1 MKDRLKKILEYS
13 GLTQREFAESI
24 GTTQATLSRQLSGT
38 HKIDKQVALSIQAVY
53 GVNPIWL
60 LTGEGEMLLRKSA
73 GNSFINTG
81 VISGNTNVGNVNNHI
96 YKLSDDEEIIIEQL
110 RKKKNKK
117 ILDAIKALLGAGIV
131 FGLFWLAR

>member
-1 MKDRLKKILEYS
+1 MKDRLKKILKYS

-60 LTGEGEMLLRKSA
+60 LTGEGEMFLSRKSA
-73 GNSFINTG
+73 NSINVVG
-81 VISGNTNVGNVNNHI
+81 DNNNVSGNI
-96 YKLSDDEEIIIEQL
+96 LSVSSEERELLEQL

-117 ILDAIKALLGAGIV
+117 ILDAIKALLGAGVV
-131 FGLFWLAR
+131 FGLLWLVR